1 MAEQPDSP
9 DDFLH
14 SLNDAQ
20 RSAVMHGEN
29 PLLIVAGAGTGKT
42 TTLAHRVAW
51 QVVSGVAPERIL
63 LLTFSRR
70 AASEMLR
77 RVESILNDL
86 DGSQLPNSV
95 VLQKGGIRKIA
106 GGTFHATAMKLLRR
120 HGSLVGLNP
129 DFTVSDRRDSEDLMN
144 LARAR
149 LNLPKSPKGKSKARD
164 RFPLKGTCV
173 DIYSRCVNTQ
183 CKLETVLIKSFPWCV
198 PFQDKLSELF
208 TLYAEFKEQQR
219 VLDFDDLLL
228 FWKALAE
235 SKEGSV
241 ILKAQYDRVLV
252 DEYQDTNVLQ
262 SAILKAMTTDG
273 QGLTAVGDDA
283 QSIYSFRAATIRNIL
298 DFPDHFPETTVIP
311 LEQNYRSTQSVL
323 QLTNA
328 VIAKAKERHD
338 KQLWSDRTEG
348 PLPVLATCANE
359 DDQSAFVIDT
369 ILEQLEK
376 GVPLAN
382 QCVLFRASHHSM
394 ALEAELSRRRV
405 PFQKFGGLRF
415 LETAHIKDVM
425 SFLKLIENPFD
436 VVAGFRILL
445 LIPGIGQVKA
455 GQLLDHLASAGGQ
468 FEAWSDYSIPV
479 AARETWPGFVKL
491 LRDLSGRTPS
501 EDSTVAAEMHAVRG
515 FYGPM
520 MKAKY
525 DGVRGR
531 KEDLKQLEVMAARYR
546 RRADFLAEMTL
557 DPPSSSQEVSGDSNN
572 LGEDDLLSLS
582 TIHSAKGLE
591 WDCVYVLHASDG
603 CIPSQQSAGSD
614 EELEEERRLFYVAL
628 TRAKNQLFVSRSER
642 ALAVGHRR
650 GGAGFSAFSKVSSFL
665 TSEIQALCEKQTY
678 GDVMGDF
685 FNSEFQD
692 SIGDTSEIR
701 RQINDLWS

>member
-1 MAEQPDSP
+1 MAEQPDPP

-20 RSAVMHGEN
+20 KSAVMHQDN

-51 QVVSGVAPERIL
+51 QVISGVSPERIL

-86 DGSQLPNSV
+86 DSSELPHSA
-95 VLQKGGIRKIA
+95 VLQKGGIRRIA

-120 HGSLVGLNP
+120 HGSLLGLNP
-129 DFTVSDRRDSEDLMN
+129 DFTVLDRGDSEDLMN

-149 LNLPKSPKGKSKARD
+149 LNLPKTPKGKSKAKD
-164 RFPLKGTCV
+164 RFPLKGTCI

-183 CKLETVLIKSFPWCV
+183 GKLEPVLIKSFPWCI
-198 PFQDKLSELF
+198 PFQDKLAELF
-208 TLYAEFKEQQR
+208 KLYSEFKEQQR

-235 SKEGSV
+235 SPEGQA
-241 ILKAQYDRVLV
+241 ILTEQYDRIMV

-262 SAILKAMTTDG
+262 SAILKAMTPHG
-273 QGLTAVGDDA
+273 IGLTAVGDDA

-298 DFPDHFPETTVIP
+298 DFPDHFPNTTVIP

-323 QLTNA
+323 HLTNA
-328 VIAKAKERHD
+328 VIADAKERHA
-338 KQLWSDRTEG
+338 KNLWSDRTEG
-348 PLPVLATCANE
+348 QPPVLATCASE

-376 GVPLAN
+376 GVALAE

-394 ALEAELSRRRV
+394 ALEAELSRRQI

-415 LETAHIKDVM
+415 LEAAHIKDVM
-425 SFLKLIENPFD
+425 SFLRLIENPFD
-436 VVAGFRILL
+436 VIAGLRALL

-455 GQLLDHLASAGGQ
+455 GQLLDHLSAAGGQ
-468 FEAWSDYSIPV
+468 FESWAGFKVPT

-491 LRDLSGRTPS
+491 LRDQSARKPS
-501 EDSTVAAEMHAVRG
+501 EDSTVAAEMHAVRN
-515 FYGPM
+515 FYSPM
-520 MKAKY
+520 MKLKY

-531 KEDLKQLEVMAARYR
+531 EADLKQLEVMASRYR
-546 RRADFLAEMTL
+546 QRADFLSEMTL
-557 DPPSSSQEVSGDSNN
+557 DPPSSSQELKTDSVDI
-572 LGEDDLLSLS
+572 GEDDMLSLS

-591 WDCVYVLHASDG
+591 WDSVFVLHASDG
-603 CIPSQQSAGSD
+603 CIPSEQSAGSD

-628 TRAKNQLFVSRSER
+628 TRAKNHLFVSRSER
-642 ALAVGHRR
+642 ALSMGRRR
-650 GGAGFSAFSKVSSFL
+650 GGPQFSAFSKISRFL
-665 TSEIQALCEKQTY
+665 PAATQTLCDKQTY

-685 FNSEFQD
+685 FTNDFQD

>member
-1 MAEQPDSP
+1 MAEQPDLT

-20 RSAVMHGEN
+20 KSAVMHGED

-51 QVVSGVAPERIL
+51 QVVSGTPPERIL

-70 AASEMLR
+70 AATEMLR

-86 DGSQLPNSV
+86 DGSELPNSAF
-95 VLQKGGIRKIA
+95 LQKGGIRRIA

-120 HGSLVGLNP
+120 HGSLLGLNP
-129 DFTVSDRRDSEDLMN
+129 DFTVLDRGDSEDLMN

-149 LNLPKSPKGKSKARD
+149 LNLPKVPKGKSKSKE

-183 CKLETVLIKSFPWCV
+183 SKLEPVLAKSFPWCV
-198 PFQDKLSELF
+198 PHQDKLAELF

-235 SKEGSV
+235 SPEGSA
-241 ILKAQYDRVLV
+241 ILTEQYDRILV

-262 SAILKAMTTDG
+262 SAILKAMTPDG

-298 DFPDHFPETTVIP
+298 DFPEHFPGTTVIP

-328 VIAKAKERHD
+328 VISEAMERHD
-338 KQLWSDRTEG
+338 KNLWSDRSEG
-348 PLPVLATCANE
+348 RLPVLATCASE
-359 DDQSAFVIDT
+359 DDQCAFVIDT

-376 GVPLAN
+376 GVPLTE

-394 ALEAELSRRRV
+394 ALEAELSRRGV

-425 SFLKLIENPFD
+425 SFLRLIENPFD
-436 VVAGFRILL
+436 VVAGLRTLL

-455 GQLLDHLASAGGQ
+455 GQLLDHLAAAGGQ
-468 FEAWSDYSIPV
+468 FESWSGYNIPA
-479 AARETWPGFVKL
+479 AARETWPGLVKL
-491 LRDLSGRTPS
+491 LRDLSGRKPS
-501 EDSTVAAEMHAVRG
+501 KDSTVASEMHAVRT
-515 FYGPM
+515 FYGPL

-531 KEDLKQLEVMAARYR
+531 QADLKQLEVMASRYLH
-546 RRADFLAEMTL
+546 RADFLAEMTL
-557 DPPSSSQEVSGDSNN
+557 DPPSSTQELKPDADNV
-572 LGEDDLLSLS
+572 GEDDVLSLS

-591 WDCVYVLHASDG
+591 WDSVYVLHASDG
-603 CIPSQQSAGSD
+603 CIPSEQSAGSD

-642 ALAVGHRR
+642 ALTMGRRR
-650 GGAGFSAFSKVSSFL
+650 GGPQFSAFSKVSRFL

-685 FNSEFQD
+685 FTSEFQD